1 MKKLI
6 NLFFLLLALTT
17 MSLISCSKNEI
28 ENDVFE
34 FDIPDGNRELY
45 DQITTE
51 LYDYLYSHEDAT
63 IEDIQDFLTKYPT
76 QVTSEVHDD
85 ILYLKI
91 DSVYDFI
98 CDPYGNTRPDEMEN
112 FKLDG
117 YETSNILKEVESTL
131 YPDGGYQETNTRSAD
146 YKSNVSTTRNNT
158 RSLFGGKKYLRKRN
172 ILLWDPW
179 NISQLDV
186 NTIKNIFNDKLHI
199 KPCIGLKAK
208 LEMIKEFVN
217 YDVVYMCCHGTPE
230 GEICMPSSRQDWYN
244 VYTGRGRDLDTGL
257 KITKEQL
264 ENLFSGLDLSETVIW
279 TSICYAGRDNSILK
293 KIVFEDAKAAAFS
306 GCDNKAKTNYTSF
319 PFPNFL
325 RCLYGRTTRTSVQDA
340 AILSIPLKLYELIN
354 YKDIKHYTDDVLKP
368 DRKPSRIQMEY
379 SGHGVSG
386 NYWFDWSKTPV
397 YAEPIGEVSG
407 PIYNK
412 PVAALT
418 LPYDQLQDLLNRIER
433 QSTRSSSDDNIAVGF
448 WFKNKNTGEI
458 SEMNISD
465 STVTAHKKY
474 NYKDLCGRIE
484 LLGKTDNLAPGTYE
498 YRTYFEIDGEKEYS
512 DSIYEFTVMDIKHLS
527 CPDYNHPHL
536 IDLGLPSGTKWL
548 CCNLGVDNLV
558 NTGHYF
564 AWGVTLPY
572 DKNDYQLM
580 HYPRFYY
587 PYSECHG
594 GSDLDLAYQWDG
606 DIYTDIGNNISGT
619 AYDAA
624 YSKSNLIRM
633 PTKED
638 FEELIESCAFLM
650 GPVCISD
657 GTSSNL
663 IYSGSVAIGPNGNMI
678 ALPIANYWTGTLSKE
693 EESGG
698 ALLAYPRVNG
708 VSGSAYSFVGEDVNY
723 TSVSLDESVKLL
735 LHYIKDDEV
744 DRNIYYFIGSKFYM
758 PSIAPKK
765 RFHPYYIRPVG
776 R

>member
-217 YDVVYMCCHGTPE
+217 YDVVYMCCHGTPK

-306 GCDNKAKTNYTSF
+306 GCDNKAKSNYTSF

-498 YRTYFEIDGEKEYS
+498 YRTYLEIDGEKEYS
-512 DSIYEFTVMDIKHLS
+512 DSIYEFTVLDIKHLS
-527 CPDYNHPHL
+527 CPDFNHPHL
-536 IDLGLPSGTKWL
+536 IDLGLPSGTKWS
-548 CCNLGVDNLV
+548 CCNLGAKRFIDS
-558 NTGHYF
+558 GIGC
-564 AWGVTLPY
+564 AWGVTESFAFGEDLLGEKARHKY
-572 DKNDYQLM
+572 K
-580 HYPRFYY
+580 
-587 PYSECHG
+587 YSEYHG
-594 GSDLDLAYQWDG
+594 DG
-606 DIYTDIGNNISGT
+606 AFDEDIYTDIGSNISGT
-619 AYDAA
+619 TYDAA
-624 YSKSNLIRM
+624 THYNSTLRM
-633 PTKED
+633 PTKKD
-638 FEELIESCAFLM
+638 LEELIESCHFLS
-650 GPVCISD
+650 GPVYKSN
-657 GTSSNL
+657 GTQYKH
-663 IYSGSVAIGPNGNMI
+663 YSRGSIAIGPNGNMI
-678 ALPIANYWTGTLSKE
+678 YLGDIFWTATLSD
-693 EESGG
+693 EESDEQPF
-698 ALLAYPRVNG
+698 LMRPRENG
-708 VSGSAYSFVGEDVNY
+708 VSGCAYSFDGVDLTDSSYPLE
-723 TSVSLDESVKLL
+723 EEVKIL
-735 LHYIKDDEV
+735 LHYIEGDEEDD
-744 DRNIYYFIGSKFYM
+744 NIYYLEGEEFYK
-758 PSIAPKK
+758 PSIIPLK
-765 RFHPYYIRPVG
+765 RFWQCKIRPVG